1 MASTRKLLQEIEKT
15 LKRVA
20 EGLNEVRSSSRP
32 GGARVWCRSRVWFPT
47 SPTFVRR
54 SPTGQQGCVADTAVS
69 RCRSPHARC
78 KHTHAHTR
86 NHALTHANARL
97 GMQYD
102 DTFALIATSETAN
115 AREKYE
121 TESKNQLKKLQKF
134 REQIKGWLSNSDV
147 KDTKVLEKTKRD
159 IEIRMEGYKAHEKE
173 AKTKAFSKEGLQAA
187 ALKVDPLEQAKQEE
201 RDWLNGTVE
210 TLSTQIE
217 EMEAEMEELSGGK
230 SRKKSKP
237 SARFT
242 SLEASVSRHKEHVLR
257 LEKMLRLLDNEMIT
271 VEDVQDVRDFVD
283 DYIDRCMDSPE
294 EFENPDDIYG
304 DLVDV
309 MDAQQDTTVNH
320 LSAKEKEKEKEEKE
334 RERQKAAAAAAKAQ
348 LAAQGI
354 GRLVSEEEKEKLA
367 AKATAATPAKAGG
380 ATVSPSVAGLDK
392 KGAGSADDSSKAVA
406 PPPPPPP
413 KKDSDLKPLSPIAAH
428 LSAPGTPV
436 HAFAAVASGA
446 RASDPYPALGVAA
459 KAGTPGGV
467 GSMRVGQ
474 GRTPTMPVDAKR
486 DKLFMPVVDES
497 LLDSG
502 LERMRTYVDEMRLQD
517 GMAEKEYSVQQ
528 RLQLLQVS
536 APRSIPQL
544 SDSRWSLPSQRPVPS
559 SVPIPPSFP
568 TQKLALM
575 TAPELFDRLD
585 PETLLYSFSFEKGT
599 LQQFLASRSLKKR
612 PDGWSFDDASSTW
625 RTDAGVWDPVSW
637 RLM

>member
-1 MASTRKLLQEIEKT
+1 MS
-15 LKRVA
+15 
-20 EGLNEVRSSSRP
+20 
-32 GGARVWCRSRVWFPT
+32 
-47 SPTFVRR
+47 
-54 SPTGQQGCVADTAVS
+54 
-69 RCRSPHARC
+69 
-78 KHTHAHTR
+78 
-86 NHALTHANARL
+86 LTHSNPRP

-187 ALKVDPLEQAKQEE
+187 AMKVDPLEQAKQEE

-217 EMEAEMEELSGGK
+217 EMEAEMEELTGGK

-237 SARFT
+237 SPRFT
-242 SLEASVSRHKEHVLR
+242 TLEASVGRHKEHVLR
-257 LEKMLRLLDNEMIT
+257 LEKMLRLLDNEMIS

-283 DYIDRCMDSPE
+283 DYIERCMESPE

-320 LSAKEKEKEKEEKE
+320 LSAKEKEKVKEEKE

-354 GRLVSEEEKEKLA
+354 GRLVSEDEKEKLA
-367 AKATAATPAKAGG
+367 AKIAAATPAKAGG
-380 ATVSPSVAGLDK
+380 ATVSPSVASLDK
-392 KGAGSADDSSKAVA
+392 KGAGSADESSKAVA

-413 KKDSDLKPLSPIAAH
+413 KKDGDPKPLSPIAAN

-436 HAFAAVASGA
+436 HAFAAVASAGA
-446 RASDPYPALGVAA
+446 RASDPYPALGIAG

-467 GSMRVGQ
+467 GPMHVGQ
-474 GRTPTMPVDAKR
+474 GKTPEISVDGKR
-486 DKLFMPVVDES
+486 DMLFMPVVDES
-497 LLDSG
+497 LLDCG

-517 GMAEKEYSVQQ
+517 GIAEKEYSAQQ

-544 SDSRWSLPSQRPVPS
+544 SDSRWSLLSQRPVPS
-559 SVPIPPSFP
+559 SLPIPPSFP

-612 PDGWSFDDASSTW
+612 PDGWSFDNASSAW
-625 RTDAGVWDPVSW
+625 RNDTGVWDPVSW
-637 RLM
+637 RLL

>member
-1 MASTRKLLQEIEKT
+1 
-15 LKRVA
+15 
-20 EGLNEVRSSSRP
+20 
-32 GGARVWCRSRVWFPT
+32 
-47 SPTFVRR
+47 
-54 SPTGQQGCVADTAVS
+54 
-69 RCRSPHARC
+69 
-78 KHTHAHTR
+78 
-86 NHALTHANARL
+86 
-97 GMQYD
+97 
-102 DTFALIATSETAN
+102 
-115 AREKYE
+115 
-121 TESKNQLKKLQKF
+121 
-134 REQIKGWLSNSDV
+134 
-147 KDTKVLEKTKRD
+147 
-159 IEIRMEGYKAHEKE
+159 
-173 AKTKAFSKEGLQAA
+173 
-187 ALKVDPLEQAKQEE
+187 
-201 RDWLNGTVE
+201 
-210 TLSTQIE
+210 
-217 EMEAEMEELSGGK
+217 
-230 SRKKSKP
+230 
-237 SARFT
+237 
-242 SLEASVSRHKEHVLR
+242 
-257 LEKMLRLLDNEMIT
+257 
-271 VEDVQDVRDFVD
+271 
-283 DYIDRCMDSPE
+283 
-294 EFENPDDIYG
+294 
-304 DLVDV
+304 
-309 MDAQQDTTVNH
+309 
-320 LSAKEKEKEKEEKE
+320 
-334 RERQKAAAAAAKAQ
+334 

>member
-1 MASTRKLLQEIEKT
+1 
-15 LKRVA
+15 
-20 EGLNEVRSSSRP
+20 
-32 GGARVWCRSRVWFPT
+32 
-47 SPTFVRR
+47 
-54 SPTGQQGCVADTAVS
+54 
-69 RCRSPHARC
+69 
-78 KHTHAHTR
+78 
-86 NHALTHANARL
+86 
-97 GMQYD
+97 MQYD
-102 DTFALIATSETAN
+102 DTFGLIATSETAN

-187 ALKVDPLEQAKQEE
+187 AMKVDPLEQAKQEE

-210 TLSTQIE
+210 TLSSQIE

-237 SARFT
+237 SPRFA
-242 SLEASVSRHKEHVLR
+242 SLETSVSRHQEHVLR
-257 LEKMLRLLDNEMIT
+257 LEKMLRLLENDVIS

-283 DYIDRCMDSPE
+283 DYIERCMESPE

-320 LSAKEKEKEKEEKE
+320 LSAKEKEKEKEKEEKE

-354 GRLVSEEEKEKLA
+354 GRLVSEEEKDKSTT
-367 AKATAATPAKAGG
+367 KSTTATPAKSAG
-380 ATVSPSVAGLDK
+380 ATVSPSVAGVDK
-392 KGAGSADDSSKAVA
+392 KADDSTKAVA

-413 KKDSDLKPLSPIAAH
+413 KKDGDSKPLSPVAAN

-436 HAFAAVASGA
+436 HAFAAVASAGA
-446 RASDPYPALGVAA
+446 RGSDPYPSLGVAG

-467 GSMRVGQ
+467 GSMGI
-474 GRTPTMPVDAKR
+474 GGPGKTPAMPVDASR
-486 DKLFMPVVDES
+486 DMLLMPMVDQG

-502 LERMRTYVDEMRLQD
+502 LEKM
-517 GMAEKEYSVQQ
+517 GMLVEKMHLPEGIANKELTVQQ
-528 RLQLLQVS
+528 HLQLLQVA

-544 SDSRWSLPSQRPVPS
+544 SDSRWSLLSQRPVPS
-559 SVPIPPSFP
+559 TVPVPPSFP
-568 TQKLALM
+568 SQKLALM
-575 TAPELFDRLD
+575 AAPELFDRLD

-599 LQQFLASRSLKKR
+599 MQQFLASRSLKKR
-612 PDGWSFDDASSTW
+612 ADGWSFDDASSTW
-625 RTDAGVWDPVSW
+625 RCDAGAWDPVSW
-637 RLM
+637 RLK

>member
-1 MASTRKLLQEIEKT
+1 MALWPCGLVALSSSTRVVSKT
-15 LKRVA
+15 HRNA
-20 EGLNEVRSSSRP
+20 RP
-32 GGARVWCRSRVWFPT
+32 GV
-47 SPTFVRR
+47 
-54 SPTGQQGCVADTAVS
+54 
-69 RCRSPHARC
+69 
-78 KHTHAHTR
+78 
-86 NHALTHANARL
+86 
-97 GMQYD
+97 QYD
-102 DTFALIATSETAN
+102 DTFGLIATSETAN

-210 TLSTQIE
+210 TLSSQIE

-237 SARFT
+237 SSRFM
-242 SLEASVSRHKEHVLR
+242 SLEASVGRHKEHVLR
-257 LEKMLRLLDNEMIT
+257 LEKMLRLMENDLIS

-283 DYIDRCMDSPE
+283 DYIERCMESPE

-354 GRLVSEEEKEKLA
+354 GRLVSEDEKEKMA
-367 AKATAATPAKAGG
+367 AKISAATPAKSGG

-392 KGAGSADDSSKAVA
+392 KGAGGTDDSSKAVA

-413 KKDSDLKPLSPIAAH
+413 KKDGDPKPASPIAAT

-436 HAFAAVASGA
+436 HAFAAVASAAA
-446 RASDPYPALGVAA
+446 RASDPYPALGIAA
-459 KAGTPGGV
+459 KAATPGGV
-467 GSMRVGQ
+467 GSMPIGQ
-474 GRTPTMPVDAKR
+474 GKSQAIPADTNR
-486 DKLFMPVVDES
+486 DMLFMPIVDES
-497 LLDSG
+497 LLDCG
-502 LERMRTYVDEMRLQD
+502 VDRMRAYVEEMRLQD
-517 GMAEKEYSVQQ
+517 GLVEKEYSVQQ
-528 RLQLLQVS
+528 RLTLLQVS

-544 SDSRWSLPSQRPVPS
+544 GDSRWSLPSQRPVPS
-559 SVPIPPSFP
+559 SVPVPPSFP

-612 PDGWSFDDASSTW
+612 PEGWSFDDASSAW
-625 RTDAGVWDPVSW
+625 RCNDGVWDPLSW